1 MFNLGKNKRKTLCF
15 LLAFSMVY
23 AQDKTKEEEPI
34 SEAEAFLQETQANS
48 ATATEETY
56 YNSNLSPQQRFEENP
71 KYNVHEYNYKQ
82 QVIVGGAVMFCIAL
96 SLIVNNNYNP
106 KRGK

>member
-1 MFNLGKNKRKTLCF
+1 MKKTLCIV
-15 LLAFSMVY
+15 LLFSMVY
-23 AQDKTKEEEPI
+23 AQDKTKNEEPI
-34 SEAEAFLQETQANS
+34 SEAEAFLQETQSNS
-48 ATATEETY
+48 ATEEDS

-71 KYNVHEYNYKQ
+71 KHNVHEYSYKQ
-82 QVIVGGAVMFCIAL
+82 QVIVGGTVMFCVAL

>member
-1 MFNLGKNKRKTLCF
+1 MFDLGKNKRKILSF

-34 SEAEAFLQETQANS
+34 SETEAFLQETQANS
-48 ATATEETY
+48 ATEETY

-82 QVIVGGAVMFCIAL
+82 QVIVGGVVMFCIAL
-96 SLIVNNNYNP
+96 SLIANNNYNP